1 MTVHPLPP
9 GAFLIDKPKDLT
21 SSDVVNRLK
30 RVLVKKGCA
39 PKNFKI
45 GHGGT
50 LDPFATGVL
59 AVLVGEATKLAD
71 CYLHSTKSYSGRI
84 RLGKRKDTGD
94 LTGETVEEAPVPDW
108 KIEQWEEQAKG
119 FTLGTYWQTPPMY
132 SAKKQGGQALHHLAR
147 QGIEVKREPI
157 LKRIDSF
164 HLRSGDPGCLE
175 FSVTCESGTYVRVL
189 AEDLAAKAGT
199 LAYLDRLE
207 RTSSSDLSLSQCD
220 DLDSTLEKIE
230 HGVPFPE
237 FRNFLPLRTLASH
250 LPRIELREFE
260 LGRIRSGVPAE
271 IDRLVRLADQVDT
284 RSRYLIAGIAGIP
297 VALLERSI
305 AGTPFRLQRIFNHE
319 APTPA

>member
-1 MTVHPLPP
+1 MSVHPLPP

-30 RVLVKKGCA
+30 RVLIRKGCA

-84 RLGKRKDTGD
+84 RLGERKDTGD
-94 LTGETVEEAPVPDW
+94 LTGETLEQARVPDLNP
-108 KIEQWEEQAKG
+108 EQWQELARHFALEP
-119 FTLGTYWQTPPMY
+119 YWQTPPMY
-132 SAKKQGGQALHHLAR
+132 SAKKQGGRALHELAR
-147 QGIEVKREPI
+147 KGIEVKRDPI

-164 HLRSGDPGCLE
+164 RILSKEQGSLE

-189 AEDLAAKAGT
+189 AEDLARKAGT

-207 RTSSSDLSLSQCD
+207 RTASSDLQLSSCDSLDVCAQR
-220 DLDSTLEKIE
+220 IE
-230 HGVPFPE
+230 DGVPFTD
-237 FRNFLPLRTLASH
+237 FKNFFPLDSLATH
-250 LPRIELREFE
+250 LPRIELKGFE
-260 LGRIRSGVPAE
+260 IFRIRSGVPAE
-271 IDRLVRLADQVDT
+271 IERLLGMADQADSI
-284 RSRYLIAGIAGIP
+284 SRYMIAGVHGNP
-297 VALLERSI
+297 VALLERPD
-305 AGTPFRLQRIFNHE
+305 AGHPFRLQRIFVHE
-319 APTPA
+319 TQNPA

>member
-1 MTVHPLPP
+1 MSPHPLPP

-30 RVLVKKGCA
+30 RVLIRKGCA

-84 RLGKRKDTGD
+84 RLGERKDTGD
-94 LTGETVEEAPVPDW
+94 LTGETVESAPIPDW
-108 KIEQWEEQAKG
+108 KIGQWQEQAEG
-119 FTLGTYWQTPPMY
+119 FARSPYWQTPPMY

-164 HLRSGDPGCLE
+164 QILSEDRGSLE

-189 AEDLAAKAGT
+189 AEDLARKAGT
-199 LAYLDRLE
+199 LAHLDRLE
-207 RTSSSDLSLSQCD
+207 RTASSDLRLSNCKS
-220 DLDSTLEKIE
+220 LDSTLQQIE
-230 HGVPFPE
+230 DGIA
-237 FRNFLPLRTLASH
+237 FLDFSQFIPLNALATH

-260 LGRIRSGVPAE
+260 LPRIRSGVPAE
-271 IDRLVRLADQVDT
+271 VERLLIMADQAES
-284 RSRYLIAGIAGIP
+284 RSRYLIAGMGGLPI
-297 VALLERSI
+297 ALLERPD
-305 AGTPFRLQRIFNHE
+305 AEHPFRLQRIFVHE
-319 APTPA
+319 TQNPA